1 MSLTCRLDPRSYLAD
16 GLNTGWRRSG
26 VFKHRTR
33 SRIVPYLLLQ
43 AFSTYEQSST
53 LGDYNAF
60 VASMKGTTLQFVRGL
75 CSHSYIRN
83 LVDQEAA
90 NTFLQLCLSEP
101 YDRPEQKDRKG
112 FVRMFIGLIR
122 YLYELLKVNDD

>member
-90 NTFLQLCLSEP
+90 NTFLQLCL
-101 YDRPEQKDRKG
+101 
-112 FVRMFIGLIR
+112 
-122 YLYELLKVNDD
+122 